1 MGYSFIQPYLQSIS
15 DMPASSSHE
24 VKREQ
29 GSGQVSYSLG
39 SYTLVLLIIM
49 MAEEGSD
56 LGEQ

>member
-1 MGYSFIQPYLQSIS
+1 
-15 DMPASSSHE
+15 MPASSSHE

-39 SYTLVLLIIM
+39 SCTLVLIIM